1 MNLSRFLISFSIS
14 LMVFFAIDM
23 LWLGLIAKD
32 LYRRHIG
39 HLMADQVRWSAALL
53 FYALYLIALQYFVI
67 QPALHSSD
75 PLQALIN
82 GALLGLLCYATYDLT
97 NLATLKN
104 WPVSLSIIDMVW
116 GTVLTGLTCWLT
128 TLISLR
134 FFA

>member
-1 MNLSRFLISFSIS
+1 MNLSNLLISFGIS
-14 LMVFFAIDM
+14 LIVFFAIDM

-32 LYRRHIG
+32 LYRRQIG
-39 HLMADQVRWSAALL
+39 HLMADQVRWSAALV
-53 FYALYLIALQYFVI
+53 FYFLYLIALHYFVI
-67 QPALHSSD
+67 QPSIHAAD
-75 PLQALIN
+75 PLQALVN

-104 WPVSLSIIDMVW
+104 WPVSLSLMDMAW

-128 TLISLR
+128 SLISLR